1 LTIKNCR
8 KIIQVGGSK
17 VVALPPDWL
26 HTYNLGLGDTVE
38 LFANSLLFV
47 KPKTIDIDLELV
59 RRELTMLAKVA
70 RIVR

>member
-1 LTIKNCR
+1 
-8 KIIQVGGSK
+8 
-17 VVALPPDWL
+17 VALPPDWL

-70 RIVR
+70 KIVR